1 MLSDEVIEKVIE
13 RVVVRIEETNTY
25 VLKKMGESVAKLKT
39 LTPSQAQQLAQIMRY
54 GGDYDKI
61 AKALAKMSKLNIQDI
76 YKIFEEV
83 AKNDYK
89 FAGQFYKYR
98 NKKYI
103 PYKYNQRLQNQVKA
117 LAKITAD
124 EYINITG
131 TLGFATTKNG
141 KRIYTKLAKTY
152 QNLLDKAVL
161 SVSQGKTTF
170 DTEMYSTIKELA
182 SSGIRTIDYENGYS
196 LRVDSAVRNALNN
209 GLTKMHMEMQEEL
222 GKQFDSDGV
231 EISIHT
237 IPAPDHMY
245 VQGKQFSNE
254 EFKKFQNDED
264 AVSYDG
270 TKFPAES
277 SETGRDRRSIG
288 QYNCYHYTFAI
299 ILGASKPA
307 YTDEELKNII
317 KESTK
322 KIKFDGKEYTKYETT
337 QLQRRIETEI
347 RTWKD
352 IQIAGKASDN
362 DTLIQQA
369 QGKITQLT
377 NKYKDLSKASG
388 LQTKLERAR
397 VQGYRRTTKKYVLPK
412 IVGSENSVLQ
422 DMVENS
428 KIGLLVPKNAKL
440 ESVKVIAGYG
450 TSTPLKTA
458 KKLYKDYPAL
468 PQIWQKKRATVIGKY
483 KKYEIHYYENGNIQ
497 YYGKIK
503 GIIKEKE
510 GKP

>member
-61 AKALAKMSKLNIQDI
+61 AKQLAKMSKLNIQDI

-98 NKKYI
+98 DRKHI

-141 KRIYTKLAKTY
+141 KRVYTKLARTY

-170 DTEMYSTIKELA
+170 DEEMYSTIKELA

-209 GLTKMHMEMQEEL
+209 GLTRMHMELQEQL
-222 GKQFDSDGV
+222 GKEFDSDGV
-231 EISIHT
+231 EISVHT
-237 IPAPDHMY
+237 MPAPDHMY
-245 VQGKQFSNE
+245 VQGKQFSINQYDDDGNLIKE
-254 EFKKFQNDED
+254 GEFEKFQNDED

-277 SETGRDRRSIG
+277 EETGRDRRSIG

-299 ILGASKPA
+299 VLGASKPA
-307 YTDEELKNII
+307 YTDKELKNII
-317 KESTK
+317 KESTR
-322 KIKFDGKEYTKYETT
+322 KIKFDGKEYTKYEAT
-337 QLQRRIETEI
+337 QLQRKIETAI
-347 RTWKD
+347 RQQKD
-352 IQIAGKASDN
+352 VQIMAKASGNED
-362 DTLIQQA
+362 LVLES

-377 NKYKDLSKASG
+377 NKYRKLSKTSG
-388 LQTKLERAR
+388 LPTRLERMR
-397 VQGYRRTTKKYVLPK
+397 VSGYKR
-412 IVGSENSVLQ
+412 ISVNNLQ
-422 DMVENS
+422 
-428 KIGLLVPKNAKL
+428 K
-440 ESVKVIAGYG
+440 
-450 TSTPLKTA
+450 
-458 KKLYKDYPAL
+458 
-468 PQIWQKKRATVIGKY
+468 QI
-483 KKYEIHYYENGNIQ
+483 NNI
-497 YYGKIK
+497 
-503 GIIKEKE
+503 
-510 GKP
+510 